1 MIQRGSKTIDEH
13 LRMFFEQHDSYAAA
27 VRRQDVPAANRCLLK
42 VSSCLDAVAG
52 LPGGKAL
59 LEKLLDHDEP
69 YIRLRA
75 AGSVMDWMPDLAI
88 PVFGRLLAEDIN
100 NLSPY
105 ERLDIHAEAVGW
117 LYKYFKIRSFN
128 QNDLIE
134 PLRAYGVELPYRDY
148 AAWQ

>member
-1 MIQRGSKTIDEH
+1 MIQHNSNAIDEH
-13 LRMFFEQHDSYAAA
+13 LRMFFEQHHLYAAA

-42 VSSCLDAVAG
+42 VSSRLDAIAG
-52 LPGGKAL
+52 LAGGKAL
-59 LEKLLDHDEP
+59 LEGLLDHVEP

-75 AGSVMDWMPDLAI
+75 AGSVMGWMPYLAI
-88 PVFGRLLAEDIN
+88 PVFGRLLAEEIN

-105 ERLDIHAEAVGW
+105 ERLDIDAEAVGW
-117 LYKYFKIRSFN
+117 LYKHFEIRSFN

-134 PLRAYGVELPYRDY
+134 PLRAYGIELPYRDY